1 MRRSVLLVLVPLA
14 AAPIVATAAVGTA
27 LTMTSRS
34 ARAGKASLPT
44 VTGPVTGGAG
54 HPTIVST
61 SFDLGQVGYVSGEYF
76 LSGTA
81 TAFSSAQPLTADG
94 KWRIT
99 PTSSAPYT
107 TRLLVYRPADPKKF
121 NGTVV
126 VEWLNVS
133 AGFETAPDWQS
144 AHNELIREGSAWIGV
159 SAQSV
164 GVQGGTGTVGGVA
177 PGGLKN
183 ADPARYASL
192 SHPGDS
198 YSYDIFSQ
206 AGLAARHATTA
217 GALGGLKVRRV
228 IGAGES
234 QSAFGLVT
242 YINGVQPLAHAYDGF
257 LVFSRGGSGS
267 NLSRAPLPVIT
278 VPVGTVIR
286 SDLTVPV
293 LTLETES
300 DLVSPEIGYLPAR
313 QADTSR
319 FRLWEV
325 AGTAHADVYSGGGGF
340 ADIGD
345 GAAERV
351 LLDVGAVTGGPLGC
365 AKPINDGPAYL
376 VENAALYYLNRWV
389 SPGPPP
395 PRARRLEVNPG
406 PPAAI
411 SRDAHG
417 NALGGI
423 RTPVV
428 DVPLATLRGDGNT
441 GGIFCALFGTTTPFD
456 AATVAAL
463 YPTHAAFVT
472 KFDHAADEAATAGF
486 LLPVDVRRLKAAA
499 AASSVGS

>member
-1 MRRSVLLVLVPLA
+1 MRRFALLVLVALV
-14 AAPIVATAAVGTA
+14 AAPIAGSATVGTA
-27 LTMTSRS
+27 LTTKSRP
-34 ARAGKASLPT
+34 ARAVTASLPT

-61 SFDLGQVGYVSGEYF
+61 SFDLGQVGYVGEEYF

-81 TAFSSAQPLTADG
+81 TAFSSAQPLTIDG
-94 KWRIT
+94 KWSIT
-99 PTSSAPYT
+99 PTSSAPYQ
-107 TRLLVYRPADPKKF
+107 TRLVVYRPADRKKF

-133 AGFETAPDWQS
+133 PGFDTAPVWQS

-177 PGGLKN
+177 PGGLKA
-183 ADPARYASL
+183 ADPGRYASL
-192 SHPGDS
+192 SHPGDN

-217 GALGGLKVRRV
+217 GLLGGLKVRRV
-228 IGAGES
+228 IGVGES

-242 YINGVQPLAHAYDGF
+242 YIDGVQPLAHAYDGF
-257 LVFSRGGSGS
+257 LLISRSGSGS
-267 NLSRAPLPVIT
+267 NLSRKPLPDVT

-286 SDLTVPV
+286 PDLTVPV
-293 LTLETES
+293 LTLETET
-300 DLVSPEIGYLPAR
+300 DLFNPIGYLPVR
-313 QADTSR
+313 QPDSSR

-325 AGTAHADVYSGGGGF
+325 AGTAHADVYSSGGGF

-345 GAAERV
+345 GAAERA
-351 LLDVGAVTGGPLGC
+351 LLDVGAVTGGPLQC
-365 AKPINDGPAYL
+365 AAPINDGPAYL
-376 VENAALYYLNRWV
+376 VENAALYSLNRWV
-389 SPGPPP
+389 QPGPPP
-395 PRARRLEVNPG
+395 PRAPRFDVNPG

-411 SRDAHG
+411 NRDAHG

-423 RTPVV
+423 RTPLV

-441 GGIFCALFGTTTPFD
+441 GGTFCDLFGTTRPFD
-456 AATVAAL
+456 AATIAAL
-463 YPTHAAFVT
+463 YPTHAAFVA
-472 KFDHAADEAATAGF
+472 KFDHAADRDVKAGF
-486 LLPVDVRRLKAAA
+486 VLPVDAQRLKAAA
-499 AASSVGS
+499 AASTVGS